1 VVDGAKKAADAGAA
15 AAQANL
21 GSNSPPKWFE
31 PAVSGFKWF
40 ESEEAQD
47 LFDKM
52 NIPFDG
58 IEMSTDAASDNFEDA
73 LAQVVESSR
82 TEADRA
88 VAEINKVLISAAAG
102 VETPEVNTAFTT
114 GEFKA
119 QVSTSVSDSIA
130 DATQELVEKFNKVP
144 TEVQFDFK
152 QIEDGIAKVLSTA
165 IDRGLKAGFSESKTH
180 VSVKVGA
187 QEILEAIAD
196 TTTRQGEKIQL
207 IG

>member
-1 VVDGAKKAADAGAA
+1 
-15 AAQANL
+15 
-21 GSNSPPKWFE
+21 
-31 PAVSGFKWF
+31 
-40 ESEEAQD
+40 
-47 LFDKM
+47 
-52 NIPFDG
+52 
-58 IEMSTDAASDNFEDA
+58 MSTDAASDNFEDA